1 VKTLLKVSLL
11 LSVMLCAA
19 VSGRADSV
27 IVDENGNG
35 FFTPTGVAP
44 IPLQAVVFVLPGLTY
59 ALPFAVT
66 PATVFILPGPGDLP
80 CPGPAGACDIID
92 FQGNTMTFWSAIDD
106 GPDSRADFP
115 IPPPVFGP
123 ISTISETGP
132 EGNNGAVYSPSP
144 GQAGFFIGTDGKPI
158 TYNFISDGTATPPVP
173 EPASLI
179 LLGTGLVGIG
189 SFIRRKTS

>member
-1 VKTLLKVSLL
+1 VKTLARVTLL

-27 IVDENGNG
+27 TVDENGNG
-35 FFTPTGVAP
+35 FYTPTGGLSL
-44 IPLQAVVFVLPGLTY
+44 PLQAVVFVLPGLTY
-59 ALPFAVT
+59 ALPFAVM
-66 PATVFILPGPGDLP
+66 PGTVFILPGPGDP
-80 CPGPAGACDIID
+80 SCACDIID
-92 FQGNTMTFWSAIDD
+92 FQANILTFWSAIDD

-123 ISTISETGP
+123 IPTIPETGP

-144 GQAGFFIGTDGKPI
+144 GQAGFFIGTDGKPV

-179 LLGTGLVGIG
+179 LLGTGLVGAVL
-189 SFIRRKTS
+189 RRKPL